1 MAWKIG
7 CNSDGFM
14 GADTGTEKPFIHMLR
29 TLAEMGYDSIEPQV
43 MTGWASSILYEY
55 DPTLSLESD
64 PIEIRNIVKDFGLE
78 IVCVSAHANLMDLG
92 EAGAGYLKKA
102 IPWAK
107 LVGARIV
114 NTSEGPRPEYLTEEE
129 GFQAMK
135 LNLKSIL
142 RMAENFDIKITIEPH
157 NIYTVQT
164 ETMLRILELV
174 ESDHF
179 GVNFDTGNVTLF
191 GTDAV
196 EMLEAVK
203 DKVMH
208 MHLKDLDKETYEKN
222 KGKTG
227 IPFGTVLGEGIV
239 PIKECIDLLKKAGFD
254 GELSVEC
261 GLPGLKKSIDYVRSI
276 V

>member
-14 GADTGTEKPFIHMLR
+14 GADTGGEKPFSHMLQ
-29 TLAEMGYDSIEPQV
+29 TLAGMGYDSIEPQV
-43 MTGWASSILYEY
+43 VTGYSSAILYHY

-64 PIEIRNIVKDFGLE
+64 PIEIKNIIKDAGLE
-78 IVCVSAHANLMDLG
+78 IVCVSSHANLMDPG
-92 EAGAGYLKKA
+92 EAGVRYLKKA

-107 LVGARIV
+107 HVGAQIV
-114 NTSEGPRPEYLTEEE
+114 NTSEGPLPEYLTEEE

-135 LNLKSIL
+135 INLKSIL
-142 RMAENFDIKITIEPH
+142 RMAENFDIQITIEPH
-157 NIYTVQT
+157 NFYTVQT
-164 ETMLRILELV
+164 ETMLRILDLV
-174 ESDHF
+174 DSDYL

-191 GTDAV
+191 GTGTLK
-196 EMLEAVK
+196 MLEAVM

-222 KGKTG
+222 KGKTA
-227 IPFGTVLGEGIV
+227 IPFGTVIGEGVV
-239 PIKECIDLLKKAGFD
+239 PIKECVDLLKKAGFD

-261 GLPGLKKSIDYVRSI
+261 GLDGLQKSIEYVRSI
-276 V
+276 I